1 MDIKIIEP
9 IKHYIK
15 EFNSPEEFNLWY
27 SKNKDEIDSETTHM
41 LNKKYHINGYRITK
55 IKGILMLKSDVPTKE
70 KQDNISEIDNL
81 KNEIENLREAL
92 NQLIT
97 FVKEK
102 LPQ

>member
-81 KNEIENLREAL
+81 KSEIENLREAL